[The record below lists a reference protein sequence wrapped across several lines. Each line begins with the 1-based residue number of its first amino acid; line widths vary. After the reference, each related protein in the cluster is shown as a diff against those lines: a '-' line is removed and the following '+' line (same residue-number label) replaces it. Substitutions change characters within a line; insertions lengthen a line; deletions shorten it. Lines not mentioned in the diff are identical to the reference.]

1 MTIPTGQE
9 FKLAAIETVDAIT
22 RWAQDVFF
30 LGNFPVKL
38 SVTDRKLRYYG
49 QASVVRDKMERFK
62 HYGIKLSSHDFT
74 RYPMVA
80 VTEYASF
87 NASKAIGGFQTNDW
101 RLGVD
106 ALVAHEMAHA
116 IQFALRISAFDYKAR
131 GEEHPLIV
139 GWNGAKP
146 VFGNRLGEH
155 EGNHGNFF
163 QRVYQ
168 LVREQFINHRVPR
181 SAYTA
186 PRSSFVIPDTFE
198 ERLAEMPK
206 SPLTGIRFENNG
218 RPLTVVG
225 YNPNRNKLFDYQVR
239 DDAGKFF
246 RCKMS
251 LIVMKSVEA
260 KRIVDSDPAAKAEWF
275 AHCRAQQS
283 KSAANHK
290 SRVTK
295 ARRSLARVA

>member
-1 MTIPTGQE
+1 MTIPTGLE
-9 FKLAAIETVDAIT
+9 FKTAAIETVDAIT

-30 LGNFPVKL
+30 LKNFPVKL
-38 SVTDRKLRYYG
+38 SITDRKLRYYG
-49 QASVVRDKMERFK
+49 QASVVRDKKECFK
-62 HYGIKLSSHDFT
+62 HFGIKLSSHDFT

-87 NASKAIGGFQTNDW
+87 NASKTIGGFQTNDW

-116 IQFALRISAFDYKAR
+116 IQFALRISAFDYKAC
-131 GEEHPLIV
+131 GEEHPLISH
-139 GWNGAKP
+139 WRGAKP
-146 VFGNRLGEH
+146 IFKGLGEC
-155 EGNHGNFF
+155 EVDHGGFF
-163 QRVYQ
+163 QAIYSK
-168 LVREQFINHRVPR
+168 VREQFINHRVPR
-181 SAYTA
+181 SAFTA
-186 PRSSFVIPDTFE
+186 PRSSFIIPDDFE
-198 ERLAEMPK
+198 ERLAKMPQ

-260 KRIVDSDPAAKAEWF
+260 KRIVNSDIKARAEWQ
-275 AHCRAQQS
+275 AHCMAQQN
-283 KSAANHK
+283 KSEANRK

-295 ARRSLARVA
+295 ARRSLARAA

>member
-1 MTIPTGQE
+1 MTIPTGLE
-9 FKLAAIETVDAIT
+9 FKTAAIETVDAIT

-30 LGNFPVKL
+30 LKNFPVKV
-38 SVTDRKLRYYG
+38 SVTDRKVRYYG
-49 QASVVRDKMERFK
+49 LASVTRDKMERFT
-62 HYGIKLSSHDFT
+62 HFGIKLSSHDFT

-87 NASKAIGGFQTNDW
+87 NADKIIGGFKTNDW

-116 IQFALRISAFDYKAR
+116 IQFALRISAFDYKAV
-131 GEEHPLIV
+131 GQDHPLITS
-139 GWNGAKP
+139 WRGATP
-146 VFGNRLGEH
+146 TFQGLGEY
-155 EGNHGNFF
+155 EGNHGDFF
-163 QRVYQ
+163 QAIYRK
-168 LVREQFINHRVPR
+168 VREQFINHRVSR
-181 SAYTA
+181 SAFTA
-186 PRSSFVIPDTFE
+186 PSHSFIIPDNFE
-198 ERLAEMPK
+198 ERLAKMPK
-206 SPLTGIRFENNG
+206 SPLEGIRFVNNG

-225 YNPNRNKLFDYQVR
+225 YNPNRNKLFNYQVR

-260 KRIVDSDPAAKAEWF
+260 KRIVESDPKARAEWQ
-275 AHCRAQQS
+275 AHCMAQQN
-283 KSAANHK
+283 KSEANRK

-295 ARRSLARVA
+295 ARRSLARAA